1 MFFVCL
7 WSRAVYCT
15 GFFMPFNI
23 DYFCPIMKFNAPVAL
38 TEIAEIASARIIGP
52 SNVSATGINEI
63 HMVEA
68 GDITF
73 VDHPKYYDKALQS
86 NATYIIINKEVDVPN
101 GKSLLYADDPF
112 TSYVSIVR
120 HFRPFV
126 PMDGP
131 VASSALVGAGTV
143 LQPGAYVGN
152 QVVIGRDCIIHPG
165 VVIYDHCIIG
175 DRVTIHAGTII
186 GADAFYFKRRPDAF
200 DKMLSCGRVIIE
212 DDVEIGASCT
222 IDKGVSG
229 DTVIGKGTKFDNMV
243 HIGHDT
249 VIGRNCLFAAQ
260 VGVAGVVR
268 VEDDVILW
276 GQVGVQKDLVIG
288 KGAVVLGQSG
298 VPKSLKGGITYFGSP
313 VREAREKMKELAMI
327 KRLPEIIEHLG
338 D

>member
-1 MFFVCL
+1 M
-7 WSRAVYCT
+7 R
-15 GFFMPFNI
+15 FN
-23 DYFCPIMKFNAPVAL
+23 NPVAL
-38 TEIAEIASARIIGP
+38 PEIARISNSRIIGP
-52 SNVSATGINEI
+52 SDVSASGINEI

-86 NATYIIINKEVDVPN
+86 AATYIIINKEVDVPA
-101 GKSLLYADDPF
+101 GKSLLFSEDPF
-112 TSYVSIVR
+112 SAYVSIVR

-126 PMDGP
+126 PMD
-131 VASSALVGAGTV
+131 AAISSTAMIGRGTV
-143 LQPGAYVGN
+143 MQPGVHVGN
-152 QVVIGRDCIIHPG
+152 QAIIGRDCIIHPG

-175 DRVTIHAGTII
+175 DRVTIHAGTVI
-186 GADAFYFKRRPDAF
+186 GADAFYFKRRPEGY
-200 DKMLSCGRVIIE
+200 DKMVSCGRVIIE

-268 VEDDVILW
+268 VEDDV
-276 GQVGVQKDLVIG
+276 
-288 KGAVVLGQSG
+288 
-298 VPKSLKGGITYFGSP
+298 
-313 VREAREKMKELAMI
+313 
-327 KRLPEIIEHLG
+327 
-338 D
+338 